1 MISKETIEE
10 VKARAKIADI
20 VSESVELKRQAGR
33 YLGLCPF
40 HSEKSPSFHVR
51 EDDGYYHCFGCGK
64 SGNVFS
70 FLMEIKGLTFPE
82 SIEYLAEK
90 YGIEV
95 KRTNSIVKSSEKNDI
110 KKKLYELND
119 FALKFFKETLQQKD
133 PKVIEYAK
141 SRQLKKEAFSNFGIG
156 FAPLGNLFVKAA
168 LSAKFTEELLLKSG
182 LVKRNDK
189 GMLYD
194 ALRARLV
201 FPIYIDAK
209 KIAGFGG
216 RIIPSFCREDEK
228 PPKYLNSP
236 ESAVYQKSQIL
247 YGLPQAIDAIR
258 STGEVYVVEGYL
270 DVIGLWQAGVKNA
283 VATCGTALTE
293 EHVQKLSRIAK
304 KVVMLF
310 DGDDAGRNAA
320 GKSFVTFVKAPI
332 DVWAV
337 YLPKSEDPDSIAK
350 LYQDKTS
357 AYLKDL
363 PRVSLLD
370 AFIDLQLR
378 NLKEE
383 SVEKLG
389 SNSIGVITTELKKIF
404 STVKDRA
411 VLDVLIRQA
420 SHRLRVSESS
430 FANLNSTATSSISV
444 EKNNLTETQADLT
457 MQVEVSSLPNLDRQI
472 LLIVMAK
479 REIYVDK
486 ILKNGVLID
495 ALMPQ
500 TISFIQELAQIIDLN
515 KDPEHQKLSIKSLL
529 NLMGKSWVNSWKQAF
544 KLAEDKDTNFERNF
558 TECVENI
565 SKENQKKYI
574 ETLQRQVQFAKTD
587 EEKMQ
592 LTQQV
597 LELQRKVG

>member
-1 MISKETIEE
+1 
-10 VKARAKIADI
+10 
-20 VSESVELKRQAGR
+20 
-33 YLGLCPF
+33 
-40 HSEKSPSFHVR
+40 
-51 EDDGYYHCFGCGK
+51 
-64 SGNVFS
+64 
-70 FLMEIKGLTFPE
+70 
-82 SIEYLAEK
+82 
-90 YGIEV
+90 
-95 KRTNSIVKSSEKNDI
+95 
-110 KKKLYELND
+110 
-119 FALKFFKETLQQKD
+119 
-133 PKVIEYAK
+133 
-141 SRQLKKEAFSNFGIG
+141 
-156 FAPLGNLFVKAA
+156 
-168 LSAKFTEELLLKSG
+168 
-182 LVKRNDK
+182 
-189 GMLYD
+189 
-194 ALRARLV
+194 
-201 FPIYIDAK
+201 
-209 KIAGFGG
+209 
-216 RIIPSFCREDEK
+216 
-228 PPKYLNSP
+228 
-236 ESAVYQKSQIL
+236 
-247 YGLPQAIDAIR
+247 
-258 STGEVYVVEGYL
+258 
-270 DVIGLWQAGVKNA
+270 
-283 VATCGTALTE
+283 
-293 EHVQKLSRIAK
+293 
-304 KVVMLF
+304 MLF

-444 EKNNLTETQADLT
+444 EKNNSTETQADLT
-457 MQVEVSSLPNLDRQI
+457 IQVEVSSLPNLDRQI

-558 TECVENI
+558 TECVENVA
-565 SKENQKKYI
+565 KENQRKYV
-574 ETLQRQVQFAKTD
+574 EELQRQAQFAKTD

-592 LTQQV
+592 ITQQMLV
-597 LELQRKVG
+597 LQRKIGF